1 LPVTVATYV
10 ALVAPVM
17 ELPFRYHWYEPAPAA
32 AVSVSLEAVNEAVGS
47 AVILI
52 TTLPVA
58 VHPFNVAVTVYVPAR
73 VEVSAALAGPFDHAK
88 VEPEVAVAP
97 KDTGVP
103 LHPDVSGVVVTVG
116 LGLMTKVSG
125 AEVAEPHVPFAVTVN
140 IPAVVGVIA
149 CVVAVVLQTLPETA
163 DDVSV
168 TLPLPHTVSG
178 PPAVIVGVGV
188 AA

>member
-1 LPVTVATYV
+1 MPIV
-10 ALVAPVM
+10 
-17 ELPFRYHWYEPAPAA
+17 
-32 AVSVSLEAVNEAVGS
+32 
-47 AVILI
+47 
-52 TTLPVA
+52 TLPVA
-58 VHPFNVAVTVYVPAR
+58 VHPFSVAVTVYVPAI

-103 LHPDVSGVVVTVG
+103 LHPDVSGLVVTVG
-116 LGLMTKVSG
+116 FGLITNVSG
-125 AEVAEPHVPFAVTVN
+125 AEVAEPHVPESVTEY
-140 IPAVVGVIA
+140 IPDMVGVMA
-149 CVVAVVLQTLPETA
+149 WVVALVLHVLPVAA

-188 AA
+188 AAWEVILIEVVPVHEPLLTVTEYVLAEVTDIEAAVAPPGDHE